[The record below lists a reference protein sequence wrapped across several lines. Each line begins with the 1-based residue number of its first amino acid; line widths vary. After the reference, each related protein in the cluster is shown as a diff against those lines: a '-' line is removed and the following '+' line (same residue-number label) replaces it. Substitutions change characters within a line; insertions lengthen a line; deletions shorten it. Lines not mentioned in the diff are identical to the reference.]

1 MSLIV
6 NTAINNLIRTTF
18 KLKML
23 HSIHAAPTVF
33 RHWIINRSGDGL
45 TATQRITWA
54 RDWQRLNRKVFSLN
68 YVETRLDV
76 AFLFGLASGFPPT
89 PWSLSGGGVPQ
100 VFHSNLAN
108 FLDGACSALS
118 IHPSDY
124 LPNFYLDDKDQAF
137 GDIFGG
143 PCCVN
148 LDRSS

>member
-1 MSLIV
+1 ML
-6 NTAINNLIRTTF
+6 
-18 KLKML
+18 KLGWML
-23 HSIHAAPTVF
+23 LFYPGWPQAF
-33 RHWIINRSGDGL
+33 R
-45 TATQRITWA
+45 Q
-54 RDWQRLNRKVFSLN
+54 
-68 YVETRLDV
+68 
-76 AFLFGLASGFPPT
+76 PPDHY
-89 PWSLSGGGVPQ
+89 PGGGVPQ
-100 VFHSNLAN
+100 VSLKFGQ

>member
-1 MSLIV
+1 
-6 NTAINNLIRTTF
+6 
-18 KLKML
+18 ML
-23 HSIHAAPTVF
+23 FYSGWPQAF
-33 RHWIINRSGDGL
+33 R
-45 TATQRITWA
+45 Q
-54 RDWQRLNRKVFSLN
+54 
-68 YVETRLDV
+68 
-76 AFLFGLASGFPPT
+76 PPDHY
-89 PWSLSGGGVPQ
+89 PGGVPQ